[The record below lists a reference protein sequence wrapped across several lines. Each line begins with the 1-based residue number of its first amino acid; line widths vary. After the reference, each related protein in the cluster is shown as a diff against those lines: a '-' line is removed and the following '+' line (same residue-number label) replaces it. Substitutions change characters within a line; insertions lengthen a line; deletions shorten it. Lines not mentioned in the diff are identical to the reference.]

1 MTLLTNLI
9 PHPDDKFPNDV
20 CAASLD
26 CVLFSC
32 STSSTYNLW
41 GHQPDCTLQ
50 DKSIVGC
57 ISADDHGNRLFLSDT
72 NHHRIIVT
80 DGDGKILDCIGCSPG
95 FEDGDFDSSKMLRPA
110 GSLYHDGEDCL
121 YFLDTEN
128 CAVRR
133 ADLGKRVLET
143 LYPAHDKKVSGV
155 WSWILDKLGVGRK
168 FNIEATESD
177 KNLLSCPWHLMKS
190 GEDDLLVFSRSFET
204 LWVMSMTSGE
214 IKEVHKGFS
223 NIMETHGK
231 IIMERASLLKEIIT
245 DAENPSL
252 DLCSSSQKIPYP
264 GLMSSIANLQHD
276 IISCD
281 PVGQRV
287 CKYQMGSRDV
297 TNIQFTN
304 FGVLGLPYWMPC
316 PLENVAFSGN
326 PHGEQSSDHLQCFN
340 VLPGR
345 CDIRVKVRVPEGT
358 ALAAPLLESCIWRQA
373 RGAAAEISAPELAA
387 ASVGAAQKWFDELDN
402 LAFSPAP
409 DGSTMQ
415 SQETGAMKN
424 AVDSNSVHIDC
435 AVNTSPGTS
444 EVSQN
449 PGYAVIIFSELTSDR
464 FVWTTQVVIS
474 AVLYLKLEEA
484 GDSLGNKVR
493 ESARRLLAL
502 EEKSEHEACVDLLLE
517 SREDVREI
525 VFMKPLRLRLRLDC
539 GDYLPATTSKELLPT
554 DCSLEVNVSLV

>member
-9 PHPDDKFPNDV
+9 PHPDDKFNIQLV
-20 CAASLD
+20 
-26 CVLFSC
+26 
-32 STSSTYNLW
+32 

-121 YFLDTEN
+121 YFVDTEN

-204 LWVMSMTSGE
+204 LWVMCMTSGE

-231 IIMERASLLKEIIT
+231 IIMERASLIKEIIT
-245 DAENPSL
+245 DVENPSL

-281 PVGQRV
+281 PVSD
-287 CKYQMGSRDV
+287 GSRDV

-316 PLENVAFSGN
+316 PLENVAFRLPAQPMSFGWK

-373 RGAAAEISAPELAA
+373 RGAAAEVSAPELAA

-435 AVNTSPGTS
+435 AVNTSPG
-444 EVSQN
+444 Q
-449 PGYAVIIFSELTSDR
+449 AR
-464 FVWTTQVVIS
+464 
-474 AVLYLKLEEA
+474 YLKIQ
-484 GDSLGNKVR
+484 DMQS
-493 ESARRLLAL
+493 SY
-502 EEKSEHEACVDLLLE
+502 
-517 SREDVREI
+517 
-525 VFMKPLRLRLRLDC
+525 MKPLRLRLRLDC